1 MDLVYS
7 IKEFNSMQESL
18 IGSLV
23 SLYSFDDDTGIR
35 LTGKGLILNLR
46 REHGQVFAKVAWT
59 NTPYYRFID
68 VRKVGW
74 HSIERLFILQ
84 NKFGAKNYAYQSK
97 DSQ

>member
-7 IKEFNSMQESL
+7 IKEFESMKESL

-23 SLYSFDDDTGIR
+23 CLYCQENASRTGR
-35 LTGKGLILNLR
+35 GILVNLR
-46 REHGQVFAKVAWT
+46 RERGSVYAKVAWSRS
-59 NTPYYRFID
+59 PFFKFYEE
-68 VRKVGW
+68 RKIGW

-97 DSQ
+97 DSQWE